1 MGKAGPIIG
10 LIGAILIVIGWMI
23 SFSNVNQLEIRL
35 MEVGTSMAEEG
46 VDTGALNL
54 NSILS
59 LLCGILGIVGAF
71 IGISGKKVGS
81 VILLCVAIIFVI
93 GTFII
98 LAPEIT
104 FIVGIYQYTV
114 LPIKVTSPLIIFDP
128 YLMLLGGIL
137 GVRTPKWK
145 DYL

>member
-1 MGKAGPIIG
+1 
-10 LIGAILIVIGWMI
+10 
-23 SFSNVNQLEIRL
+23 
-35 MEVGTSMAEEG
+35 
-46 VDTGALNL
+46 
-54 NSILS
+54 
-59 LLCGILGIVGAF
+59 
-71 IGISGKKVGS
+71 
-81 VILLCVAIIFVI
+81 VI